1 MGVRVSW
8 FLWNLGGKQVAATE
22 ETCICPISSKDNL
35 LSKEAERNRAC
46 ILLDHRLMGLSLQK
60 RLLVVGK
67 PTFEVPSLAG
77 PISAA
82 IQFSFKILRTRTIYQ
97 CYGECCIYRPRWNS
111 WAREI
116 SVVSP
121 WLCRQKETRVEGNTL
136 FNLNLVVA
144 NLRSCRVA
152 CVFVSTSS
160 YNWRG

>member
-46 ILLDHRLMGLSLQK
+46 ILLDHRLVGLSLQK
-60 RLLVVGK
+60 RLLASPHLKSQVWQVR
-67 PTFEVPSLAG
+67 FLL
-77 PISAA
+77 
-82 IQFSFKILRTRTIYQ
+82 QFS
-97 CYGECCIYRPRWNS
+97 
-111 WAREI
+111 
-116 SVVSP
+116 SVLKFSGLELFTNVMVNVVFTDPDRIPEHEKSVLSP